1 MMTTRSSYR
10 QRGSVFVVTLA
21 LLAGLLAILAG
32 VAATQR
38 ANIKAEMNRVQRQ
51 RARAAAM
58 NGIQRAIATLA
69 LVGESQN
76 GTGTGSSNSS
86 STTPASSTSAS
97 GAVTLQDDW
106 ATLGQN
112 GDERFI
118 VGNETFRL
126 QIVDGCSLVNINTAT
141 EAQLDLLPLQPDE
154 VAALLDFRSTST
166 TPSANGAKDEYY
178 NNLADPYNTKLGNF
192 DTVDELL
199 QVKGFTAQMLY
210 QPRTDVQTSNPPP
223 VDANG
228 NQVALADIFTA
239 VSYAPMLNAQGTTL
253 LNVNSANNSGQI
265 RNLGLSQG
273 VVDRIAPQGNGPRT
287 TFSTLGDLC
296 AIATNT
302 NDLQIILDNL
312 TIDSATRK
320 LGKININTASQSVL
334 ETIPGISQDI
344 ASAIVAQQSQGFTS
358 LGQVATVSGMTSSVL
373 AQAADFLTASSQ
385 TFIVRVIGTA
395 GDTNVALQALV
406 DVQNGQPKV
415 LMIQEPPYNN
425 VLDRWNWQS
434 TTTTDTTLKEAQ

>member
-1 MMTTRSSYR
+1 MMKTQSRNR
-10 QRGSVFVVTLA
+10 QRGSVFVMTLA

-32 VAATQR
+32 VAATQS
-38 ANIKAEMNRVQRQ
+38 ANMKAEMNRVQRQ

-58 NGIQRAIATLA
+58 SGVQRAIATLA
-69 LVGESQN
+69 LIGQAQS
-76 GTGTGSSNSS
+76 GTATPTTNSS
-86 STTPASSTSAS
+86 GTPASSTSAS

-118 VGNETFRL
+118 VGNESFRL
-126 QIVDGCSLVNINTAT
+126 QIIDGCSLVNINSAT
-141 EAQLDLLPLQPDE
+141 EAQLDLLPLQPEE

-178 NNLADPYNTKLGNF
+178 NNLSDPYNTKLGNF

-210 QPRTDVQTSNPPP
+210 QPRTDIQTSNPPP

-228 NQVALADIFTA
+228 NQLALADIFTA

-265 RNLGLSQG
+265 RNLGLSQAI
-273 VVDRIAPQGNGPRT
+273 VDRIAPTGNQPRQ

-296 AIATNT
+296 AIATSAS
-302 NDLQIILDNL
+302 DLQIILDNL

-344 ASAIVAQQSQGFTS
+344 ASAIVAHQSQGFAS
-358 LGQVATVSGMTSSVL
+358 LGEVATVSGVTSSVL
-373 AQAADFLTASSQ
+373 SQAADFLTASSQ
-385 TFIVRVIGTA
+385 TFIVRVIGTV

-415 LMIQEPPYNN
+415 LMIQEPPYTN